1 VHTLTVITG
10 YGSHSNAGQAKIKP
24 AVSCSQSLSMG
35 GIVLVSVMSF
45 LFPHFFILAMSF
57 IHGTEM
63 KLAWQINLTNYFMSS
78 LLMFMGCSFSFF
90 PWTLGH
96 TQSTHLL
103 LGMFESWLRICNPDQ
118 PWMEVASGSWRTSV
132 QIIMRFWSFFLL
144 RYEDIYIIESSES
157 LINKSCYFKSFS
169 LLIDIMMK
177 AFSLL
182 SCAMELV
189 KILTLFCNL

>member
-1 VHTLTVITG
+1 
-10 YGSHSNAGQAKIKP
+10 
-24 AVSCSQSLSMG
+24 
-35 GIVLVSVMSF
+35 
-45 LFPHFFILAMSF
+45 MSF

-63 KLAWQINLTNYFMSS
+63 KLAWQINLTNYFMLS
-78 LLMFMGCSFSFF
+78 LLMFMGYSFSFF

-144 RYEDIYIIESSES
+144 RYEDIYIKESSES
-157 LINKSCYFKSFS
+157 LINKSCYFKLSS
-169 LLIDIMMK
+169 LLIDIIMK

-189 KILTLFCNL
+189 KIITLFCNV